1 MAYRRAALWMRRRM
15 RAEGGQDVFRRIA
28 IWTMVVLVGSFFVLV
43 GLSKLM
49 GSSGAHW
56 AVRLEQW
63 GYPTASRY
71 LIGAVE
77 ILAGIGFLV
86 PVLRR
91 SAAITLMV
99 VMVGAFATHL
109 IHHEFVR
116 LLPPLVLGAL
126 LWGLCSWQPRSSRR
140 SGGSAAGQS

>member
-15 RAEGGQDVFRRIA
+15 RAGGGQDVFRRIA

-43 GLSKLM
+43 GWSKLM
-49 GSSGAHW
+49 GPSGAHW
-56 AVRLEQW
+56 AVRLEHW
-63 GYPTASRY
+63 GYPAASRY
-71 LIGAVE
+71 VIGAVE
-77 ILAGIGFLV
+77 ILAGMGFLV

-91 SAAITLMV
+91 WAAITLMV
-99 VMVGAFATHL
+99 VMMGAFATHL

-126 LWGLCSWQPRSSRR
+126 LFGLCWWQPRGSQR
-140 SGGSAAGQS
+140 SVKSAADQS